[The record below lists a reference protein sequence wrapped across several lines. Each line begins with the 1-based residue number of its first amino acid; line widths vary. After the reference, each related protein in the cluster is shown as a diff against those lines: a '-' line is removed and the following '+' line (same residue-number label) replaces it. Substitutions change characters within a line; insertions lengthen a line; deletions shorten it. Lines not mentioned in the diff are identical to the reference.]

1 MVRYEW
7 DADKA
12 RSNFEKHGVS
22 FPEAATA
29 LGDAL
34 AWTFPDPEHSRGEER
49 FLTIGLSE
57 QDNLVVVSHTDRGR
71 PSVSSV
77 RARSLVA
84 KGNTMR
90 SEDKDLGGEDIRAE
104 YDFASMS
111 GGVRGKYA
119 DRYKAGTNL
128 VHLEPDVAAVFRDES
143 SVNRALRTLI
153 DVARSQ
159 VPEAK

>member
-57 QDNLVVVSHTDRGR
+57 QDNLVVVSHTDRGEA
-71 PSVSSV
+71 V
-77 RARSLVA
+77 RIISARKV
-84 KGNTMR
+84 TR
-90 SEDKDLGGEDIRAE
+90 RER
-104 YDFASMS
+104 
-111 GGVRGKYA
+111 KYYEE
-119 DRYKAGTNL
+119 R
-128 VHLEPDVAAVFRDES
+128 R
-143 SVNRALRTLI
+143 
-153 DVARSQ
+153 
-159 VPEAK
+159 